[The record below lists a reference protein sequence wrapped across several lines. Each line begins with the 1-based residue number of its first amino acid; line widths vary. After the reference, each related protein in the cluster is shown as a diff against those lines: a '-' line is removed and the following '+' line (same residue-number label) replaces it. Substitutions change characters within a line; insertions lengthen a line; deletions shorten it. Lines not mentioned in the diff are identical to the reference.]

1 MFEIPVDELRRD
13 IVIDF
18 MLLVVDVNC
27 DGHFEGQKS
36 IDEYNLITETKNWN
50 LKWHSYVLLCRHS
63 DVRDVTSIDH
73 ILISDKVWDEG

>member
-36 IDEYNLITETKNWN
+36 IDEYNLITETKN
-50 LKWHSYVLLCRHS
+50 
-63 DVRDVTSIDH
+63 
-73 ILISDKVWDEG
+73 